1 MPDFNPQLLVLD
13 DRTQLHGHVVCD
25 FRRPKNQAREHVE
38 LEFEAVKL
46 LEIVSHARR
55 PLQPVHERELR
66 AVEFRE
72 THNRV
77 SSNLLIGIMV
87 GHNSHAP

>member
-1 MPDFNPQLLVLD
+1 MPDFNSQLLVLD
-13 DRTQLHGHVVCD
+13 NRTQLHGHVVCD
-25 FRRPKNQAREHVE
+25 FRPQNQAREHVE
-38 LEFEAVKL
+38 LEFAAMKL
-46 LEIVSHARR
+46 LEIISHGRR
-55 PLQPVHERELR
+55 LLQPVLERELR

-72 THNRV
+72 THNPV